1 MANNLARPENGRIIA
16 GVCRGM
22 AQRYGISTGLVRL
35 GFLIFAFVGIGE
47 VAYLALWLLMPKA
60 PV

>member
-16 GVCRGM
+16 GVCSGI
-22 AQRYGISTGLVRL
+22 AQRYGVSAGLVRL
-35 GFLIFAFVGIGE
+35 GFLIFELFGVGE

-60 PV
+60 SV